1 MALREVVLNFSS
13 DLEVPLRAT
22 LAMKKTLILLLCIFT
37 INTFAQKINDDVL
50 YLKNGSIYRGKIM
63 ERNEQSVKLETYEKN
78 IYAVQMADI
87 QEIKSEES
95 LKKPVILYKEKG
107 YVHYTELGPLAG
119 SNRASN
125 GVTTSAFSFQTV
137 NGYKFNQYFFT
148 GIGIGADLYAVQT
161 FVPIVLS
168 VRGDFTKKG
177 NKIPFYFVEGGYS
190 INATSNDVD
199 GIKYQGGNT
208 FAAGLGLKILFNE
221 NTGFV
226 IGAGYR
232 FQRSELVEKTKT
244 TIEDFD
250 RLTLRIG
257 FSF

>member
-1 MALREVVLNFSS
+1 
-13 DLEVPLRAT
+13 
-22 LAMKKTLILLLCIFT
+22 MKQIVTIFLCIFT
-37 INTFAQKINDDVL
+37 FNTFAQKQNEDVL
-50 YLKNGSIYRGKIM
+50 YLKNGSIYRGKIT
-63 ERNEQSVKLETYEKN
+63 EKNEQTVKIETYDKN
-78 IYAVQMADI
+78 IFAVQLSDI
-87 QEIKSEES
+87 QEIKQEVS
-95 LKKPVILYKEKG
+95 LRKLVNLYKEKG

-137 NGYKFNQYFFT
+137 NGYKFNQYLFT

-168 VRGDFTKKG
+168 VRGDFTNKG

-232 FQRSELVEKTKT
+232 FQRSELLEKGKT

>member
-1 MALREVVLNFSS
+1 
-13 DLEVPLRAT
+13 
-22 LAMKKTLILLLCIFT
+22 MKKTLTLLFCIVA

-50 YLKNGSIYRGKIM
+50 YLKNGSIYRGRIVEK
-63 ERNEQSVKLETYEKN
+63 NEQIIKLETYDKN
-78 IYAVQMADI
+78 IYAVQLTDI
-87 QEIKSEES
+87 QEIKSEET
-95 LKKPVILYKEKG
+95 LEKPTILYKEKG

-190 INATSNDVD
+190 LNATSNDVD

-232 FQRSELVEKTKT
+232 FQRSELVEKTNT
-244 TIEDFD
+244 TIEDFN

>member
-1 MALREVVLNFSS
+1 
-13 DLEVPLRAT
+13 
-22 LAMKKTLILLLCIFT
+22 MKKILTLIICIITF
-37 INTFAQKINDDVL
+37 NTFSQKINDDVL
-50 YLKNGSIYRGKIM
+50 YLKNGSIYRGKII
-63 ERNEQSVKLETYEKN
+63 EKNEQTIKLETYEKN
-78 IYAVQMADI
+78 IYAVQVSDI
-87 QEIKSEES
+87 QDIKSEES

-107 YVHYTELGPLAG
+107 FVHYTELGPLAM

-137 NGYKFNQYFFT
+137 NGYKFNQYLFT
-148 GIGIGADLYAVQT
+148 GIGIGADLYAIQT

-199 GIKYQGGNT
+199 GIKYKGGNT
-208 FAAGLGLKILFNE
+208 FAAGVGLKILFNE

-232 FQRSELVEKTKT
+232 FQRSELVEKNKT
-244 TIEDFD
+244 MIEDFD

>member
-1 MALREVVLNFSS
+1 
-13 DLEVPLRAT
+13 
-22 LAMKKTLILLLCIFT
+22 MKKTFTLIFYLIAL
-37 INTFAQKINDDVL
+37 NAFAQKIKSDVL
-50 YLKNGSIYRGKIM
+50 YLKNGSIYRGKII
-63 ERNEQSVKLETYEKN
+63 EITEQSIKLETYGKN
-78 IYAVQMADI
+78 IYSVSRSDI
-87 QEIKSEES
+87 QEIRSEETLMKS
-95 LKKPVILYKEKG
+95 PIEYKEKG

-137 NGYKFNQYFFT
+137 NGYKFNQYLFT

-168 VRGDFTKKG
+168 LRGDVIKKG
-177 NKIPFYFVEGGYS
+177 NKIPFYFLEGGYS
-190 INATSNDVD
+190 INATSNDVY
-199 GIKYQGGNT
+199 GIEYKGGKT

-226 IGAGYR
+226 IGVGYR
-232 FQRSELVEKTKT
+232 FQRSELMERTKY

>member
-1 MALREVVLNFSS
+1 ME
-13 DLEVPLRAT
+13 
-22 LAMKKTLILLLCIFT
+22 KTDQMI
-37 INTFAQKINDDVL
+37 
-50 YLKNGSIYRGKIM
+50 
-63 ERNEQSVKLETYEKN
+63 KLETYDRN
-78 IYAVQMADI
+78 VFVVQLSDI
-87 QEIKSEES
+87 QETKQEES
-95 LKKPVILYKEKG
+95 LKKPTILYKEKG

-137 NGYKFNQYFFT
+137 NGYKFNQYLFT
-148 GIGIGADLYAVQT
+148 GVGIGADLYAVQT

-168 VRGDFTKKG
+168 IRGDLTKRG
-177 NKIPFYFVEGGYS
+177 SKIPFYFVEGGYS
-190 INATSNDVD
+190 LNATSNDVD

-208 FAAGLGLKILFNE
+208 LAVGLGLKILFQE

-232 FQRSELVEKTKT
+232 FQRSELLEKGKII
-244 TIEDFD
+244 IEDFD

>member
-1 MALREVVLNFSS
+1 MKN
-13 DLEVPLRAT
+13 T
-22 LAMKKTLILLLCIFT
+22 LALILCIITF
-37 INTFAQKINDDVL
+37 NTFAQKQNDDVL
-50 YLKNGSIYRGKIM
+50 YLKNGSIYRGKITDKTD
-63 ERNEQSVKLETYEKN
+63 QIIKLETYDRN
-78 IYAVQMADI
+78 VFVVQLSDI
-87 QEIKSEES
+87 QEIKQEES
-95 LKKPVILYKEKG
+95 FKKPATLYKENG

-125 GVTTSAFSFQTV
+125 GVTTSAFSFQTT
-137 NGYKFNQYFFT
+137 NGYKFNQYLFT

-168 VRGDFTKKG
+168 VRGDLTKKG
-177 NKIPFYFVEGGYS
+177 SKIPFYFVEGGYS
-190 INATSNDVD
+190 LNATSNDVD

-208 FAAGLGLKILFNE
+208 LAVGLGLKILFQE

-232 FQRSELVEKTKT
+232 FQRSELVEKAKT

>member
-1 MALREVVLNFSS
+1 
-13 DLEVPLRAT
+13 
-22 LAMKKTLILLLCIFT
+22 MKQIITLILCI
-37 INTFAQKINDDVL
+37 ISLNTFAQKQNDDVL
-50 YLKNGSIYRGKIM
+50 YLKNGSIYRGKII
-63 ERNEQSVKLETYEKN
+63 NKTDQIVKLETCDRN
-78 IYAVQMADI
+78 VFVVQVSDI
-87 QEIKSEES
+87 QEIKEEQS
-95 LKKPVILYKEKG
+95 FKKPGIQYKEKG

-137 NGYKFNQYFFT
+137 NGYKFNQYLFT

-161 FVPIVLS
+161 FIPIVLS
-168 VRGDFTKKG
+168 VRGDFTKEG
-177 NKIPFYFVEGGYS
+177 NKIPFYFVEGGYG

-199 GIKYQGGNT
+199 GIKYQGGNS
-208 FAAGLGLKILFNE
+208 FAAGLGLKILFQE

-232 FQRSELVEKTKT
+232 FQRSELLEKGKT
-244 TIEDFD
+244 TIEDFG

-257 FSF
+257 FSL

>member
-1 MALREVVLNFSS
+1 MKN
-13 DLEVPLRAT
+13 T
-22 LAMKKTLILLLCIFT
+22 LALILCIITF
-37 INTFAQKINDDVL
+37 NTFAQKQNDDVL
-50 YLKNGSIYRGKIM
+50 YLKNGSIYRGKII
-63 ERNEQSVKLETYEKN
+63 NKTDQIIKLETYDRN
-78 IYAVQMADI
+78 VFVVQSSDI
-87 QEIKSEES
+87 QEIKQEES
-95 LKKPVILYKEKG
+95 LKKPATLYKEKG

-125 GVTTSAFSFQTV
+125 GVTTSAFSFQTT
-137 NGYKFNQYFFT
+137 NGYKFNQFLFT

-161 FVPIVLS
+161 FIPIVLS
-168 VRGDFTKKG
+168 IRGDLTKKG
-177 NKIPFYFVEGGYS
+177 TKIPFYFVEGGYS
-190 INATSNDVD
+190 LNATSNDVD

-208 FAAGLGLKILFNE
+208 LAIGLGLKILFQE

-232 FQRSELVEKTKT
+232 FQRSELLEKGKT
-244 TIEDFD
+244 AIEDFD

>member
-1 MALREVVLNFSS
+1 
-13 DLEVPLRAT
+13 
-22 LAMKKTLILLLCIFT
+22 MKKTLTLLFCLFA
-37 INTFAQKINDDVL
+37 INAFAQKINDDVL
-50 YLKNGSIYRGKIM
+50 YLKNGSIYRGKIID
-63 ERNEQSVKLETYEKN
+63 RNEQIIKLETYEKN

-95 LKKPVILYKEKG
+95 LKKSVILYKEKG

-137 NGYKFNQYFFT
+137 NGYKFNQYLFT
-148 GIGIGADLYAVQT
+148 GIGVGADLYAVQT
-161 FVPIVLS
+161 FIPIILS

-232 FQRSELVEKTKT
+232 FQRSELVAKTKT

>member
-1 MALREVVLNFSS
+1 
-13 DLEVPLRAT
+13 
-22 LAMKKTLILLLCIFT
+22 MKKTLILVFFILSFKI
-37 INTFAQKINDDVL
+37 FAQKNNDDVL
-50 YLKNGSIYRGKIM
+50 YLKNGSVYRGKIV
-63 ERNEQSVKLETYEKN
+63 EKKEQIVKLETYDKN
-78 IYAVQMADI
+78 IFAIQFADI
-87 QEIKSEES
+87 QQIKQEVS
-95 LKKPVILYKEKG
+95 LRKSSIQYKEKG

-137 NGYKFNQYFFT
+137 NGYKFNQYLFT

-168 VRGDFTKKG
+168 LRGDFTKKG

-190 INATSNDVD
+190 LNATSNDVD

-244 TIEDFD
+244 TIEDFN

>member
-1 MALREVVLNFSS
+1 VALREWTNNKTEI
-13 DLEVPLRAT
+13 LEVPLRAT
-22 LAMKKTLILLLCIFT
+22 VTMKQIITLILCIIT
-37 INTFAQKINDDVL
+37 LNIFAQKQNDDVL
-50 YLKNGSIYRGKIM
+50 YLKNGSVYRGKIV
-63 ERNEQSVKLETYEKN
+63 EKNEQTVKLETYEKN
-78 IYAVQMADI
+78 IYAVQTADI

-95 LKKPVILYKEKG
+95 LKKPVILYKKKG

-137 NGYKFNQYFFT
+137 NGYKFNQYLFT
-148 GIGIGADLYAVQT
+148 GIGVGADLYAVQT

-168 VRGDFTKKG
+168 VRGDFTKRG

-199 GIKYQGGNT
+199 GIKYKGGNT
-208 FAAGLGLKILFNE
+208 FAAGVGLKILFNE

>member
-1 MALREVVLNFSS
+1 
-13 DLEVPLRAT
+13 
-22 LAMKKTLILLLCIFT
+22 MKQIITLILCIITF
-37 INTFAQKINDDVL
+37 NTFAQKQDDDVL
-50 YLKNGSIYRGKIM
+50 YLKNGSIYRGKIIEKN
-63 ERNEQSVKLETYEKN
+63 ERIIKLETYEKN
-78 IYAVQMADI
+78 IFAVQIADI
-87 QEIKSEES
+87 QEIKQEPN
-95 LKKPVILYKEKG
+95 LRKTAIQYKEKG
-107 YVHYTELGPLAG
+107 FVHYTELGPLAG

-125 GVTTSAFSFQTV
+125 GVTTSAFSFQTT
-137 NGYKFNQYFFT
+137 NGYKFNQYLFT
-148 GIGIGADLYAVQT
+148 GLGVGADLYAVQT

-168 VRGDFTKKG
+168 VRGDFTNQG
-177 NKIPFYFVEGGYS
+177 TKIPFYFVEGGYS

-199 GIKYQGGNT
+199 GIKYKGGNT
-208 FAAGLGLKILFNE
+208 LAVGLGLKILFQE

>member
-1 MALREVVLNFSS
+1 
-13 DLEVPLRAT
+13 
-22 LAMKKTLILLLCIFT
+22 MKKTLILLFCIVA

-50 YLKNGSIYRGKIM
+50 YLKSGSIYRGKIV
-63 ERNEQSVKLETYEKN
+63 ERNEKIVKLETYEKN
-78 IYAVQMADI
+78 IFAVQITDI
-87 QEIKSEES
+87 QEIKSEETLRKS
-95 LKKPVILYKEKG
+95 VIFYKEKG

-137 NGYKFNQYFFT
+137 NGYKFNQYLFT

-161 FVPIVLS
+161 FVPITLS
-168 VRGDFTKKG
+168 IRGDFTKKG
-177 NKIPFYFVEGGYS
+177 NKIPFYFVESGYS

-208 FAAGLGLKILFNE
+208 LAAGLGLKILFNE

-244 TIEDFD
+244 TIEDFE

>member
-1 MALREVVLNFSS
+1 
-13 DLEVPLRAT
+13 
-22 LAMKKTLILLLCIFT
+22 MKQQIITLILCIITF
-37 INTFAQKINDDVL
+37 NTFAQKQNDDVL

-63 ERNEQSVKLETYEKN
+63 EKTDQIIKLETYDRN
-78 IYAVQMADI
+78 VFVVQLSDI
-87 QEIKSEES
+87 QEIKQEES
-95 LKKPVILYKEKG
+95 LKKPVTLYKQKG

-137 NGYKFNQYFFT
+137 NGYKFNQYLFT

-161 FVPIVLS
+161 FIPIVLS
-168 VRGDFTKKG
+168 IRGDLTKRG
-177 NKIPFYFVEGGYS
+177 SKIPFYFVEGGYS
-190 INATSNDVD
+190 LNATSNDVD

-208 FAAGLGLKILFNE
+208 LAVGLGLKILFQE

-232 FQRSELVEKTKT
+232 FQRSELLEKGKT

-250 RLTLRIG
+250 RLTLRVG

>member
-1 MALREVVLNFSS
+1 
-13 DLEVPLRAT
+13 
-22 LAMKKTLILLLCIFT
+22 MKKILTLIFSIITL
-37 INTFAQKINDDVL
+37 NAFAQKQNDDVL
-50 YLKNGSIYRGKIM
+50 YLKNGSVYRGKII
-63 ERNEQSVKLETYEKN
+63 EKNEQIIKLETYEKN
-78 IYAVQMADI
+78 IFAVQVSDI
-87 QEIKSEES
+87 QEIKQEQS
-95 LKKPVILYKEKG
+95 LKKPVAQYKEKG
-107 YVHYTELGPLAG
+107 FVHYTELGPLAM

-125 GVTTSAFSFQTV
+125 GVTTSAFSFQTT
-137 NGYKFNQYFFT
+137 NGYKFNQYLFT
-148 GIGIGADLYAVQT
+148 GLGVGADLYAVQT

-168 VRGDFTKKG
+168 VRGDFTNRG
-177 NKIPFYFVEGGYS
+177 TKIPFYFVEGGYS

-199 GIKYQGGNT
+199 GIKYKGGNT
-208 FAAGLGLKILFNE
+208 FAVGLGLKILFQE

>member
-1 MALREVVLNFSS
+1 
-13 DLEVPLRAT
+13 
-22 LAMKKTLILLLCIFT
+22 MKQIVTIFLCIFT
-37 INTFAQKINDDVL
+37 FNTFAQKQNEDVL
-50 YLKNGSIYRGKIM
+50 YLKNGSIYRGKIT
-63 ERNEQSVKLETYEKN
+63 EKNEQTVKIETYDKN
-78 IYAVQMADI
+78 IFAVQLSDI
-87 QEIKSEES
+87 QEIKQEVS
-95 LKKPVILYKEKG
+95 LRKLVNLYKERG

-137 NGYKFNQYFFT
+137 NGYKFNQYLFT

-168 VRGDFTKKG
+168 VRGDFTNKG

-232 FQRSELVEKTKT
+232 FQRSELLEKGKT

>member
-1 MALREVVLNFSS
+1 
-13 DLEVPLRAT
+13 
-22 LAMKKTLILLLCIFT
+22 MKKILTLIFCIITF
-37 INTFAQKINDDVL
+37 NTFSQKINDDVL
-50 YLKNGSIYRGKIM
+50 YLKNGSIYRGKII
-63 ERNEQSVKLETYEKN
+63 EKNEQTIKLETYEKN
-78 IYAVQMADI
+78 IYAVQVSDI

-107 YVHYTELGPLAG
+107 FVHYTELGPLAM

-125 GVTTSAFSFQTV
+125 GVTTSAFSFQTT
-137 NGYKFNQYFFT
+137 NGYKFNKYLFT
-148 GIGIGADLYAVQT
+148 GIGIGADLYAIQT

-199 GIKYQGGNT
+199 GIKYKGGNT
-208 FAAGLGLKILFNE
+208 FAAGVGLKILFNE

>member
-1 MALREVVLNFSS
+1 
-13 DLEVPLRAT
+13 
-22 LAMKKTLILLLCIFT
+22 MKQIITFILCIITF
-37 INTFAQKINDDVL
+37 NTFAQKQNDDVV
-50 YLKNGSIYRGKIM
+50 YLKNGSIYRGKIT
-63 ERNEQSVKLETYEKN
+63 EKTEQIVKLETYDKN
-78 IYAVQMADI
+78 TFSVQLSDI
-87 QEIKSEES
+87 QEIKQEES
-95 LKKPVILYKEKG
+95 LKKPAIQYKEKG

-137 NGYKFNQYFFT
+137 NGYKFNQYLFT

-168 VRGDFTKKG
+168 IRGDLTQKG

-199 GIKYQGGNT
+199 GIKYQGGSS

-232 FQRSELVEKTKT
+232 FQRSELLEKGNNH
-244 TIEDFD
+244 D
-250 RLTLRIG
+250 
-257 FSF
+257 

>member
-1 MALREVVLNFSS
+1 
-13 DLEVPLRAT
+13 
-22 LAMKKTLILLLCIFT
+22 MKNILLLLLYLPA

-50 YLKNGSIYRGKIM
+50 YLKNGSIYRGKII
-63 ERNEQSVKLETYEKN
+63 EKNEKIIKLETYEKN
-78 IYAVQMADI
+78 IYAVQSSDV
-87 QEIKSEES
+87 QEIKLEAS
-95 LKKPVILYKEKG
+95 LKNPVILYKEKG

-137 NGYKFNQYFFT
+137 NGYKFNQYFFA

-161 FVPIVLS
+161 FVPIILS

-232 FQRSELVEKTKT
+232 FQRSELAERTKT
-244 TIEDFD
+244 ILEDFN

>member
-1 MALREVVLNFSS
+1 
-13 DLEVPLRAT
+13 
-22 LAMKKTLILLLCIFT
+22 MKQTITIILCIITFK
-37 INTFAQKINDDVL
+37 TFAQKINDDVL
-50 YLKNGSIYRGKIM
+50 YLKNGSIYRGRIIEKNEKI
-63 ERNEQSVKLETYEKN
+63 VKLETYEKN
-78 IYAVQMADI
+78 IYAVQLADI

-107 YVHYTELGPLAG
+107 FVHYTELGPLAG

-137 NGYKFNQYFFT
+137 NGYKFNQYLFA

-161 FVPIVLS
+161 FVPIILS
-168 VRGDFTKKG
+168 LRGDFTRKG

>member
-1 MALREVVLNFSS
+1 
-13 DLEVPLRAT
+13 
-22 LAMKKTLILLLCIFT
+22 MKKIITLIFYLLT
-37 INTFAQKINDDVL
+37 INAFAQKINNDVL
-50 YLKNGSIYRGKIM
+50 YLKNGSIYRGKII
-63 ERNEQSVKLETYEKN
+63 EKNQQIVKLETCEKN
-78 IYAVQMADI
+78 IYAVQMTDI
-87 QEIKSEES
+87 QEIKSEET
-95 LKKPVILYKEKG
+95 LKKSAISYKEKG
-107 YVHYTELGPLAG
+107 YIHYTELGPLAG

-137 NGYKFNQYFFT
+137 NGYKFNQYLFT

-177 NKIPFYFVEGGYS
+177 DKIPFYFLDGGYS
-190 INATSNDVD
+190 LNATSNDVD
-199 GIKYQGGNT
+199 GIKYKGGNT
-208 FAAGLGLKILFNE
+208 LAVGLGLKILFNE

-232 FQRSELVEKTKT
+232 FQRSELVGKTKT

>member
-1 MALREVVLNFSS
+1 
-13 DLEVPLRAT
+13 
-22 LAMKKTLILLLCIFT
+22 MKQIVTIFFCIFT
-37 INTFAQKINDDVL
+37 FNTFAQKQNDDVL
-50 YLKNGSIYRGKIM
+50 YLKNGSIYRGKIT
-63 ERNEQSVKLETYEKN
+63 EKNEQIVKIETYDKN
-78 IYAVQMADI
+78 IFAAQLSDI
-87 QEIKSEES
+87 QEIKQEVS
-95 LKKPVILYKEKG
+95 LRKLVNLYKEKG

-137 NGYKFNQYFFT
+137 NGYKFNQYLFT

-168 VRGDFTKKG
+168 VRGDFTNKG

-232 FQRSELVEKTKT
+232 FQRSELLEKGKT

>member
-1 MALREVVLNFSS
+1 
-13 DLEVPLRAT
+13 
-22 LAMKKTLILLLCIFT
+22 MKQIFTFILCIIIF
-37 INTFAQKINDDVL
+37 NTFAQKQDDDVL
-50 YLKNGSIYRGKIM
+50 YLKNGSIYRGKII
-63 ERNEQSVKLETYEKN
+63 EKNEQIIKLETYDHN
-78 IYAVQMADI
+78 VIVVQIADI
-87 QEIKSEES
+87 QKINREEF
-95 LKKPVILYKEKG
+95 LKKTVIQYKEKG

-137 NGYKFNQYFFT
+137 NGYKFNQYLFT
-148 GIGIGADLYAVQT
+148 AIGIGADLYAVQT

-168 VRGDFTKKG
+168 VRGDFMKTG

-244 TIEDFD
+244 AIEDFN

>member
-1 MALREVVLNFSS
+1 MKN
-13 DLEVPLRAT
+13 T
-22 LAMKKTLILLLCIFT
+22 LALILCIIT
-37 INTFAQKINDDVL
+37 LNTFAQKQNDDVL
-50 YLKNGSIYRGKIM
+50 YLKNGSIYRGKIT
-63 ERNEQSVKLETYEKN
+63 EKTDQLIKLETYDRN
-78 IYAVQMADI
+78 VFSVQLSDI
-87 QEIKSEES
+87 QEIKQEES
-95 LKKPVILYKEKG
+95 LKKPATLYKEKG

-125 GVTTSAFSFQTV
+125 GVTTSAFSFQTT
-137 NGYKFNQYFFT
+137 NGYKFNQFLFT

-161 FVPIVLS
+161 FIPIVLS
-168 VRGDFTKKG
+168 IRGDLTKKG
-177 NKIPFYFVEGGYS
+177 TKIPFYFVEGGYS
-190 INATSNDVD
+190 LNATSNDVD

-208 FAAGLGLKILFNE
+208 LAIGLGLKILFQE

-232 FQRSELVEKTKT
+232 FQRSELLEKGKT
-244 TIEDFD
+244 AIEDFD

>member
-1 MALREVVLNFSS
+1 MQLS
-13 DLEVPLRAT
+13 DV
-22 LAMKKTLILLLCIFT
+22 
-37 INTFAQKINDDVL
+37 
-50 YLKNGSIYRGKIM
+50 
-63 ERNEQSVKLETYEKN
+63 
-78 IYAVQMADI
+78 
-87 QEIKSEES
+87 QEIKQEES
-95 LKKPVILYKEKG
+95 LKKPTILYKEKG

-137 NGYKFNQYFFT
+137 NGYKFNQYLFT
-148 GIGIGADLYAVQT
+148 GVGIGADLYAVQT

-168 VRGDFTKKG
+168 IRGDLTKRG
-177 NKIPFYFVEGGYS
+177 SKIPFYFVEGGYS
-190 INATSNDVD
+190 LNATSNDVD

-208 FAAGLGLKILFNE
+208 LAVGLGLKILFQE

-232 FQRSELVEKTKT
+232 FQRSELLEKGKII
-244 TIEDFD
+244 IEDFD

>member
-1 MALREVVLNFSS
+1 
-13 DLEVPLRAT
+13 
-22 LAMKKTLILLLCIFT
+22 MKKILTLILCIIT
-37 INTFAQKINDDVL
+37 LNTFAQEQNDDVL
-50 YLKNGSIYRGKIM
+50 YLKNGSIYRGKIVDK
-63 ERNEQSVKLETYEKN
+63 NEKTVKLETYDKN
-78 IYAVQMADI
+78 MYAVQILDI
-87 QEIKSEES
+87 QEIKSEKS
-95 LKKPVILYKEKG
+95 LKKPVILYKERG

-137 NGYKFNQYFFT
+137 NGYKFNQYLFT

-199 GIKYQGGNT
+199 GIKYKGGNT